1 MVVPPTSREMK
12 VPHAESHPLAGKTVK
27 LNIQTG
33 GSPNKLDAEL
43 EGQEYVIEDYWDK
56 LTGGSWMDADGN
68 PACLKY
74 AMRSGFNGLP
84 LNNEVVYGKVYSE
97 TGFGGSVGLG
107 HLVHV
112 SELGEVVEG
121 E

>member
-1 MVVPPTSREMK
+1 MS
-12 VPHAESHPLAGKTVK
+12 HQESHPLAGRTVR
-27 LNIQTG
+27 LNVQTG
-33 GSPNKLDAEL
+33 VNPNKLDEEL
-43 EGQEYVIEDYWDK
+43 QGQEYVIEDWWDK

-74 AMRSGFNGLP
+74 AMRSGFNSLP
-84 LNNEVVYGKVYSE
+84 LDNDVVYGKVYHDS
-97 TGFGGSVGLG
+97 GFGSPIGLG

-112 SELGEVVEG
+112 SELGEEVSG